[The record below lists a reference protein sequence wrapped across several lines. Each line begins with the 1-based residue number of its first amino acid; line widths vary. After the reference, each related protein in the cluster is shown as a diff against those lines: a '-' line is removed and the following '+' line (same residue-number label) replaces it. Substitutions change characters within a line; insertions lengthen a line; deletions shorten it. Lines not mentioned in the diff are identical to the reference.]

1 GSLSIDPTPLALDV
15 HAITCSLG
23 VPTRHFDVQFL
34 ALAPAGALAVI
45 SDESLDLQWFPW
57 DRLPANSGPELPWL
71 LEAARARLGG

>member
-1 GSLSIDPTPLALDV
+1 M

-34 ALAPAGALAVI
+34 ALAPSGAQAVI

-57 DRLPANSGPELPWL
+57 NQLPANSAPELPWL
-71 LEAARARLGG
+71 LSAARARLGG